1 MPPATSLGTEPTKTT
16 ARFREK
22 RCRLADPHECRLAR
36 LAQKPFSD
44 AELLILSSAEYGLI
58 VLCATIKVMV
68 KRMLKKRGI
77 PPDLQEK
84 ATQTVLAQAELL
96 SAIWAAA

>member
-1 MPPATSLGTEPTKTT
+1 M
-16 ARFREK
+16 
-22 RCRLADPHECRLAR
+22 
-36 LAQKPFSD
+36 
-44 AELLILSSAEYGLI
+44 SSAEYGLI
-58 VLCATIKVMV
+58 ALCATIKVMV